1 MNRPEK
7 YRYPAIL
14 GYDAPTKKYYVL
26 WPDLPGCTTTGSD
39 EDEALENAR
48 EAMSLHLWG
57 MEDDGDDIPS
67 PTPIQSL
74 DLSEYEE
81 EGGTFVVILV
91 EVWMPSFRE
100 RMETKAVNRTVTLP
114 GWMDREA
121 KQASLNYSQI
131 LQDGIMTRLKVSR
144 AVVRQKEKNLEMSLK

>member
-1 MNRPEK
+1 MKTRPDK

-14 GYDAPTKKYYVL
+14 GYDVATTQYYVL
-26 WPDLPGCTTTGSD
+26 WPDLPGCTTTGTD
-39 EDEALENAR
+39 EDEALGNAR

-57 MEDDGDDIPS
+57 MEDDGDAIPA
-67 PTPIQSL
+67 PTPIQQL

-81 EGGTFVVILV
+81 DGNKFVVVLV
-91 EVWMPSFRE
+91 EIWMPSFRE

-121 KQASLNYSQI
+121 KQASLNYSQV
-131 LQDGIMTRLKVSR
+131 LQDGIMERLKISR
-144 AVVRQKEKNLEMSLK
+144 TVTKEKKERIGLSA